1 MPKKNEP
8 KIYCI
13 LSGKGGV
20 GKSAVAAFLALQL
33 KKNLKVLFIDFDIC
47 GPSAAIYFNVTGKI
61 TKHKNGFKPLTLDS
75 NLDILSFGNIL
86 GENDVVIWRG
96 AKKQIF
102 LELMFNTS
110 LFKDE
115 DGNFIYDAILID
127 TPPGISEEHGFLV
140 GKKNVHSLIVTTGQN
155 LALNCCQSTIEF
167 CLYHNLNIIGVIQ
180 NMSYYVC
187 ECCHEKIY
195 LYGKNGGKLLAE
207 EYGIEYLGEIPMES
221 QMLNAIEQGQ
231 FPSYCEAT
239 DIFNDI
245 QRKISHLL

>member
-1 MPKKNEP
+1 
-8 KIYCI
+8 
-13 LSGKGGV
+13 
-20 GKSAVAAFLALQL
+20 
-33 KKNLKVLFIDFDIC
+33 
-47 GPSAAIYFNVTGKI
+47 
-61 TKHKNGFKPLTLDS
+61 
-75 NLDILSFGNIL
+75 
-86 GENDVVIWRG
+86 
-96 AKKQIF
+96 
-102 LELMFNTS
+102 MFNTS

-239 DIFNDI
+239 GIFNDI